1 MAQSNFIAYLFDRKL
16 QQQREEEEEQ
26 QQLQQLDRHSR
37 VKEEKAGGNVGRGR
51 GVATP
56 AQLNKFCSIVYFF
69 PNKSV
74 NIKNST
80 KRPQNMPQITLTSG
94 SKEEGGGVDGAWRG
108 RVEFSLKR
116 RQLQVR
122 VVKVTGG

>member
-16 QQQREEEEEQ
+16 QQQRAEELQ

-37 VKEEKAGGNVGRGR
+37 VKEEMAGEAAREW
-51 GVATP
+51 GVAMP
-56 AQLNKFCSIVYFF
+56 GQLNKFCSIVYFF

-94 SKEEGGGVDGAWRG
+94 SKEEGRGVDGAWRG
-108 RVEFSLKR
+108 GDSVEFSLKQ

-122 VVKVTGG
+122 AL

>member
-1 MAQSNFIAYLFDRKL
+1 M
-16 QQQREEEEEQ
+16 
-26 QQLQQLDRHSR
+26 
-37 VKEEKAGGNVGRGR
+37 GRG